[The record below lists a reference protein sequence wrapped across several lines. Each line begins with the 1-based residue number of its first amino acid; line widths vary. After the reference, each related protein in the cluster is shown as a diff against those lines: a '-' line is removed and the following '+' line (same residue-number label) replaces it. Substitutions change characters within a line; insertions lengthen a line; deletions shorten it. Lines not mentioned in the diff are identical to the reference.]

1 MPGHRMKKFLLMVCL
16 LTLSV
21 SANAQDQCDQV
32 RRQATW
38 KKNTLYALTYKCVP
52 KGWEA
57 FFSDQAVKAEVK
69 IISNELRRQVRGGDD
84 VNPAIGNVFRALYV
98 VPPDGIKAV
107 IIGQDPA
114 PTKGQ
119 ATGLAFSLAP
129 GMPPF
134 RVPSVQ
140 RVILEAANEG
150 FSMNTGDGDLS
161 SWAAEGVLM
170 LNTALSIPC
179 PKDAGACTIGG
190 HLALWKPFSKKLIN
204 AVDAQN
210 TPQTFILWGSKAAAL
225 APSIVNP
232 LHRTFLG
239 GHPSPVSDG
248 KKFFCRSYFTCS
260 NQWLDDHQ
268 VSKIEWGVTQGST
281 SEQSCVWSKGKAP
294 KCISAC
300 VQATCN

>member
-1 MPGHRMKKFLLMVCL
+1 MRTAWVVVGLLAL
-16 LTLSV
+16 LT
-21 SANAQDQCDQV
+21 SARAQDCDEV
-32 RRQATW
+32 RSKGTW
-38 KKNTLYALTYKCVP
+38 RNTTLFALTYKCIP
-52 KGWEA
+52 EGWDA
-57 FFSDQAVKAEVK
+57 FFNDQAVKAEVK
-69 IISNELRRQVRGGDD
+69 KISNELRRQVRGGAD
-84 VNPAIGNVFRALYV
+84 VNPAIGSVFRALYV
-98 VPPDGIKAV
+98 VPPSGIKAI

-119 ATGLAFSLAP
+119 ATGLSFSLAP
-129 GMPPF
+129 GTPPF

-161 SWAAEGVLM
+161 AWAGHGVLL

-190 HLALWKPFSKKLIN
+190 HLALWKNFSKQLIK

-210 TPQTFILWGSKAAAL
+210 SAQAFILWGSKAAAL

-232 LHRTFLG
+232 LHRVFKG

-248 KKFFCRSYFTCS
+248 KKFFCKSYFTCA
-260 NQWLDDHQ
+260 NKWLDDHHT
-268 VSKIEWGVTQGST
+268 SKIEWSVTGGSPSQQT
-281 SEQSCVWSKGKAP
+281 CIWSKGKVP
-294 KCISAC
+294 KCVSAC
-300 VQATCN
+300 TLAACD